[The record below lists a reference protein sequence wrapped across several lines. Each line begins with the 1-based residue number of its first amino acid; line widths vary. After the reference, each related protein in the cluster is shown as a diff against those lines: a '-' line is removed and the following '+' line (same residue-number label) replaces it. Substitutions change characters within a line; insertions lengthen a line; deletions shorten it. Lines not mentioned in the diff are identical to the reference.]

1 VSQTDSNWV
10 CEPLTVATV
19 LEEGEHAVYYVA
31 RVLRYLIEIP

>member
-1 VSQTDSNWV
+1 
-10 CEPLTVATV
+10 VATV